1 VPRCPSRL
9 QGEKSAAL
17 HSNLQH
23 LPFWALAAESS
34 LTYEKNGEREE
45 FFLVLTL
52 TKHFLHFF

>member
-1 VPRCPSRL
+1 VKSPRVCIQTFSIF
-9 QGEKSAAL
+9 Q
-17 HSNLQH
+17 
-23 LPFWALAAESS
+23 FWALAAESS